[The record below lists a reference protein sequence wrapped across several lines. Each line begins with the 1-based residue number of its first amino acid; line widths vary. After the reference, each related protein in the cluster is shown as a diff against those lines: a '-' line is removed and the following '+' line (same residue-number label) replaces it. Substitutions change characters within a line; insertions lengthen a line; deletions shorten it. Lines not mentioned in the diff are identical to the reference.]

1 MTSASALRRAGVLAG
16 AGAALLAAAPAAQAA
31 RADLAGGDTTV
42 RLDRGTA
49 GALAAAGVSV
59 APVRPASARGTRV
72 SFPISGG
79 AINPATLA
87 GTINHRGGLRFRANG
102 RSVRLTAFRIRG
114 GRLSALAGGDRIA
127 ILRLDTDDARIR
139 RTATTTRV
147 SRVGLDLTRGA
158 ARALNAALHTHLF
171 ARGIRLGRA
180 TVDAEL
186 AELAI
191 AGGDTSLAVDPGTL
205 AALTSLG
212 ITPGLVEPA
221 SANPDGSFAFPITRG
236 RVDAETLV
244 GTIRHSGGI
253 SLTQG
258 ATRVELTRFW
268 IEIDES
274 PQLTALV
281 GGARV
286 PILDL
291 DVSALTREVDGLEV
305 TLGGVRGTLTAEA
318 AGALNGAFATTAF
331 TEGLLLGVATVRAE
345 L

>member
-79 AINPATLA
+79 EINPATLA

-102 RSVRLTAFRIRG
+102 RSVRLTAFRIRA
-114 GRLSALAGGDRIA
+114 GRLLALAGGDRIA

-191 AGGDTSLAVDPGTL
+191 AGGETSLAVDPGTL

-244 GTIRHSGGI
+244 GTIRHGGGI
-253 SLTQG
+253 SLTQV
-258 ATRVELTRFW
+258 ATRVELTRFR